1 MNDKE
6 ADALIEK
13 IKSGIQKQMRTEEQ
27 ILHLNTIQDSVNRKF
42 FDTTL
47 WEELKR
53 RKNERPEND

>member
-6 ADALIEK
+6 AAALIEK
-13 IKSGIQKQMRTEEQ
+13 IRSGIQKRMRTEEQ
-27 ILHLNTIQDSVNRKF
+27 KLQPNVIQDSVNRKF

-53 RKNERPEND
+53 RKK

>member
-1 MNDKE
+1 MSDKE

-13 IKSGIQKQMRTEEQ
+13 IRSGIQKRMRTEEQ
-27 ILHLNTIQDSVNRKF
+27 VLQLNMIQDSVNRKF

-53 RKNERPEND
+53 RKNERQEND